1 MEDYY
6 KVIGV
11 QDNASFTDIKNAYR
25 RLSMQWHPD
34 RPGGDEEK
42 FKKIN
47 EAYEILSDDGKR
59 KIYDMQKNNPFF
71 QEGVSSMMPG
81 EQEIFN
87 MLFGGM
93 GGGMRG
99 AVGGFGG
106 GFGGMGVPGM
116 GAIPQVKIF
125 RNGVPVSLSSAL
137 QKPTPIIKKIQ
148 ITLEQSYVGCNIPV
162 EIERWVLQS
171 NQTKIVEKEKIY
183 VDIPCGIDTNEI
195 IIIREKGNIIS
206 DNNKGDIKIF
216 VKIQNNTEF
225 ERKGL
230 DLIYTKKISLK
241 ESLVGFKFDINFING
256 KTYTITSGGK
266 VIKPNY
272 QDINMNM
279 GMKRGDKYG
288 KLIICFIVEFP
299 LTITDKQKAA
309 LEDIL

>member
-71 QEGVSSMMPG
+71 QEGASSMMPG

-195 IIIREKGNIIS
+195 IIIREKG
-206 DNNKGDIKIF
+206 
-216 VKIQNNTEF
+216 
-225 ERKGL
+225 
-230 DLIYTKKISLK
+230 
-241 ESLVGFKFDINFING
+241 
-256 KTYTITSGGK
+256 
-266 VIKPNY
+266 
-272 QDINMNM
+272 
-279 GMKRGDKYG
+279 
-288 KLIICFIVEFP
+288 
-299 LTITDKQKAA
+299 
-309 LEDIL
+309 IL